1 MVYLYMGIYMLM
13 QEKEGKIIHQS
24 EEILTGNFLYT
35 ERDRGVLIAIHAGAK
50 DGLEFQIFFLHNVN
64 AAAIRP
70 ENVQAEL
77 WLCDTAA
84 VEMIDGVAGASFFTD
99 NFKAFIGWNS
109 ADEITYDLEF
119 LDGTDLRGTAERC
132 GSIYVMQM
140 VNVLRSKH
148 IKREFSR

>member
-1 MVYLYMGIYMLM
+1 MVYLCMGIYMLM
-13 QEKEGKIIHQS
+13 HKKEGKIIRQS

-35 ERDRGVLIAIHAGAK
+35 ERDRGVLIAIHTGVK
-50 DGLEFQIFFLHNVN
+50 KELEFQIFFLRNVSET
-64 AAAIRP
+64 AIRP
-70 ENVQAEL
+70 ENVQADL
-77 WLCDTAA
+77 WLCDTAD
-84 VEMIDGVAGASFFTD
+84 VETIDGVAGASFFTD

-132 GSIYVMQM
+132 GSIYVMQLL
-140 VNVLRSKH
+140 NALRSKH

>member
-1 MVYLYMGIYMLM
+1 MVYLYMGIYILM
-13 QEKEGKIIHQS
+13 YKKEGKTIHHS

-35 ERDRGVLIAIHAGAK
+35 ERDRGVLVAIHAGTG
-50 DGLEFQIFFLHNVN
+50 DGLEIQIFFLHNVN

-77 WLCDTAA
+77 WLCDTTD
-84 VEMIDGVAGASFFTD
+84 VEMIDGMAGASFITD

-119 LDGTDLRGTAERC
+119 SDGTDLRGTAERC
-132 GSIYVMQM
+132 GSIYVMQLL
-140 VNVLRSKH
+140 NALRSKH
-148 IKREFSR
+148 M